1 MLATIRQHEETFDRA
16 IADRDVDAAV
26 RAILELDDALAAW
39 GADTLQSDDQD
50 RGRGALR
57 RMVVRLGTVARL
69 GARDPRQVVGPY
81 VERLLAL
88 RDAARQ
94 GRRFA
99 EADDIRDQLV
109 LLGVSIRDTAAG
121 TQWDPPADGFPGS
134 SD

>member
-1 MLATIRQHEETFDRA
+1 
-16 IADRDVDAAV
+16 
-26 RAILELDDALAAW
+26 
-39 GADTLQSDDQD
+39 
-50 RGRGALR
+50 
-57 RMVVRLGTVARL
+57 VRLGAVARI

-109 LLGVSIRDTAAG
+109 ALGVAIRDTATG
-121 TQWDPPADGFPGS
+121 TEWDPPADTSPGS
-134 SD
+134 SG